1 MSRPATEAWRGRLVT
16 LLALHSGMTDAIG
29 FVALGGAFT
38 SVMTGNMVLIG
49 VGASQPDAGLAVR
62 AGAAV
67 VAFAGGCGIGA
78 RVAAHRTGARSRS
91 VAGSASDAAAGP
103 QVWPHGVTRALTV
116 QLVLTAVFAAGWWL
130 TGSGR
135 GEGVQLGLL
144 IVNAACLG
152 LQSSAVQRFGV
163 PGLSTTYLT
172 GTLTSLVVRLATGG
186 RPGDVAAGARLL
198 GALIVGAGVGAL
210 LAGHAPGL
218 VPVGPLACLG
228 TVLLAVRLRRP
239 G

>member
-49 VGASQPDAGLAVR
+49 VGASQPDAGLALR

-91 VAGSASDAAAGP
+91 VAGSAAVAGP

-135 GEGVQLGLL
+135 GEGVQLALL